1 MLNKFIGI
9 GNLTKDPEL
18 KKLQSGKTVGV
29 FTLAI
34 NLGKNDN
41 NPLFIDIQTWDSV
54 AINCSKFLKKG
65 RKVFVEGKIAV
76 NSWTSKSGE
85 KKSKPFC
92 KANIVTFLSTEQ
104 SSQPSQTED
113 KNNEESPQEKDL
125 TEDDEELANIP
136 F

>member
-18 KKLQSGKTVGV
+18 KKLQSGKTVGA

-41 NPLFIDIQTWDSV
+41 SPLFIDIQTWDSV

-65 RKVFVEGKIAV
+65 RKVFVEGKIAI

-92 KANIVTFLSTEQ
+92 KANIVTFLSADQ
-104 SSQPSQTED
+104 SRQPEG
-113 KNNEESPQEKDL
+113 KNNDESLQEKDL
-125 TEDDEELANIP
+125 TEEDEELANIP